1 MFKGVEALKDSLHD
15 TEAGHVVK
23 DPAMVLHFLV
33 HGVQGVLGSADH
45 VWMGAVMKDND
56 TPPENT
62 RTLCYGG
69 I

>member
-1 MFKGVEALKDSLHD
+1 MT

-23 DPAMVLHFLV
+23 DPAIRKVVLHFLA
-33 HGVQGVLGSADH
+33 HGVQGVLGSADL
-45 VWMGAVMKDND
+45 VWMGAVMKDNE
-56 TPPENT
+56 TPSENA

>member
-1 MFKGVEALKDSLHD
+1 MLLKTVLMT

-23 DPAMVLHFLV
+23 DPAMCKMVLYFLA

-45 VWMGAVMKDND
+45 VWVGAVMKNND
-56 TPPENT
+56 TPSENV

>member
-1 MFKGVEALKDSLHD
+1 MT

-23 DPAMVLHFLV
+23 DPAMVLQFLV
-33 HGVQGVLGSADH
+33 QGVQGVLGSADH
-45 VWMGAVMKDND
+45 VWMGAVMEDND

>member
-1 MFKGVEALKDSLHD
+1 MT
-15 TEAGHVVK
+15 TEADHVVK
-23 DPAMVLHFLV
+23 DPTICKMVLHFLA

-45 VWMGAVMKDND
+45 VWMGVVTKDSD
-56 TPPENT
+56 TPSKNA